1 MTDES
6 QKKWTKWFKAVGIR
20 ALYTFLEAAL
30 GFLTVGAAI
39 SEINWKHML
48 SVSAVAAIISIVKSL
63 IVGLP
68 ELEPGILKP
77 KEKDEDEDND
87 NEPTDT

>member
-1 MTDES
+1 MTDK
-6 QKKWTKWFKAVGIR
+6 QKKWMTWFKAVGIR

-39 SEINWKHML
+39 SEINWMHML

-77 KEKDEDEDND
+77 KDDDKSDT
-87 NEPTDT
+87 NE

>member
-1 MTDES
+1 MTDT
-6 QKKWTKWFKAVGIR
+6 QKKWMTWFKAVGIR

-68 ELEPGILKP
+68 ELEPDILKP
-77 KEKDEDEDND
+77 KEKEEDEESND
-87 NEPTDT
+87 EEDA